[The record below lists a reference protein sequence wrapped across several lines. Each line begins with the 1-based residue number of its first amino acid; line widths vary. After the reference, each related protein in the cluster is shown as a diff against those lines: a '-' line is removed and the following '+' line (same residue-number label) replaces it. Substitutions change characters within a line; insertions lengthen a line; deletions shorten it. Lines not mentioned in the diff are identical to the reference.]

1 MTPRRDL
8 TLAAATV
15 VVLLGLLPAYG
26 RVFSEPQWRAP
37 AVLAGLLAIA
47 LAAGVRRVRGGALLS
62 LVVTLVGLTC
72 FTYVV
77 HLPIEGLLPGPD
89 QARDAVMLLLEAT
102 EQLEREPAPAP
113 ALPGL
118 VLLVTTGFWLT
129 GYLTHELLIR
139 WARPGLAMVP
149 AVVLW
154 TVPLA
159 VPQPSTSAWP
169 TAAAFL
175 AAVGLA
181 LLLGADAEGAP
192 QDRVPTTSAP
202 GLAVGSGALILAL
215 AAPGLLP
222 GYGSD
227 AWIDLGSGRDPRGYQ
242 PIVDVTDRL
251 QLPEERDVL
260 HVETSQRTYLRLA
273 GLDAFDGG
281 TWRLGAPGETTYQP
295 DPAHLHSTR
304 GQLPEESHAAA
315 TTPVEASI
323 EVLALENIY
332 VPVPYQPRRVQGP
345 GRDEMVWSTEG
356 GFLAT
361 WATQPGEEATEGEG
375 EPRVGVRPG
384 FAYEVLAERPTPTAE
399 ELRAAEAQGEQ
410 RARRTQLPRDYE
422 ELRAQ
427 AEAIYA
433 EAGATT
439 DVDRALALQ
448 DWFAGPDSTFTYDLD
463 VEPMRDDDALRRFV
477 LEERRGYCESFATAM
492 AVMLRATDVP
502 ARVAVGFLPG
512 RVTGGPSDEDEG
524 DAEDEVELTEY
535 TVSTSDAH
543 AWVEVWFPEHG
554 WITFE
559 PTPRDDETHMMPRE
573 DDLAPLENERERR
586 ERERAEAEEGI
597 EDDVPPEQEF
607 DAPAFPEEEPG
618 HTEDDQGA
626 TGIVQRQWPWAL
638 LGAVLLGIAGLAIA
652 GRRRNPLPASG
663 SPAARVVAAQRW
675 LLQSAA
681 SLGLDRRP
689 AETFTETVERW
700 HTEGRIDARGERL
713 AALTTTAA
721 FGENA
726 DADDAREA
734 QRLAEELVQ
743 VLRDSVSLRDRV
755 LAPIRLPLQ
764 AVTGSLRR
772 GVDALPL
779 RLRRA

>member
-8 TLAAATV
+8 TLAAAV
-15 VVLLGLLPAYG
+15 LVVLLGLLPAYG
-26 RVFSEPQWRAP
+26 RVFAEPQWRAP
-37 AVLAGLLAIA
+37 AVLAGLLAVA

-72 FTYVV
+72 FTYIV
-77 HLPIEGLLPGPD
+77 HLPTEGLLPGPD
-89 QARDAVMLLLEAT
+89 QARDAVLLLLDAA

-118 VLLVTTGFWLT
+118 VLLVTTGFWLV
-129 GYLTHELLIR
+129 GYLIHELLVR
-139 WARPGLAMVP
+139 WARPGLAMIP

-159 VPQPSTSAWP
+159 VPQPSASVWP

-175 AAVGLA
+175 AALGLT
-181 LLLGADAEGAP
+181 LLLGADAESAP

-202 GLAVGSGALILAL
+202 GLAAGSGAIVLAL

-260 HVETSQRTYLRLA
+260 RVETSQRTYLRLA

-281 TWRLGAPGETTYQP
+281 TWRLGAPGETSYQP
-295 DPAHLHSTR
+295 DPSHLHSTR
-304 GQLPEESHAAA
+304 GQLPEESHAAS
-315 TTPVEASI
+315 TTPVEAAV

-332 VPVPYQPRRVQGP
+332 VPVPYQPRRIQGP
-345 GRDEMVWSTEG
+345 GRDEIVWSTEG

-361 WATQPGEEATEGEG
+361 WATQPGEQATEGEG
-375 EPRVGVRPG
+375 TPRVGVRPG

-399 ELRAAEAQGEQ
+399 ELRAAEAQGEG

-422 ELRAQ
+422 ELAAQ

-433 EAGATT
+433 EAGATS

-448 DWFAGPDSTFTYDLD
+448 DWFAGADSTFTYDLD
-463 VEPMRDDDALRRFV
+463 VDPLRDDDALRRFV
-477 LEERRGYCESFATAM
+477 IEERRGYCEYFATAM

-512 RVTGGPSDEDEG
+512 RVTGEPDDEDEG
-524 DAEDEVELTEY
+524 GLTEY

-554 WITFE
+554 WVTFE

-586 ERERAEAEEGI
+586 EREQAEAEGEVP
-597 EDDVPPEQEF
+597 EPETPPEQEF
-607 DAPAFPEEEPG
+607 DAPALPEEQPG
-618 HTEDDQGA
+618 VTDQDEGA
-626 TGIVQRQWPWAL
+626 IGLVQRQWPWAL
-638 LGAVLLGIAGLAIA
+638 LAAVLLTVAGLVVA
-652 GRRRNPLPASG
+652 GARRTALPTSG
-663 SPAARVVAAQRW
+663 SPAARVVGAQRW
-675 LLQSAA
+675 LLHAAA
-681 SLGLDRRP
+681 SLGLERRP

-700 HTEGRIDARGERL
+700 HTEGRIDDRGERL

-726 DADDAREA
+726 ETDDAREA
-734 QRLAEELVQ
+734 QRLAQELAQ
-743 VLRDSVSLRDRV
+743 ALRDSVSLRDRV

-764 AVTGSLRR
+764 TVTGWLRR

>member
-1 MTPRRDL
+1 MTTPRRDL
-8 TLAAATV
+8 TLATATL
-15 VVLLGLLPAYG
+15 VVLLGVLPAYG
-26 RVFSEPQWRAP
+26 RVFAEPQWRAP

-62 LVVTLVGLTC
+62 LAVTLIGLTC

-77 HLPIEGLLPGPD
+77 HLPTEGLLPGPD
-89 QARDAVMLLLEAT
+89 QARDAVLLLLEAT

-118 VLLVTTGFWLT
+118 VLLVTTGFWLV
-129 GYLTHELLIR
+129 GYLVHELLVR

-159 VPQPSTSAWP
+159 VPQPSTTAWP

-175 AAVGLA
+175 ATVGLA
-181 LLLGADAEGAP
+181 LLLGADAANAP
-192 QDRVPTTSAP
+192 QDRIPTTSAP
-202 GLAVGSGALILAL
+202 GLAVGSGALVLAL

-227 AWIDLGSGRDPRGYQ
+227 AWFDLGSGRDPRGYQ

-260 HVETSQRTYLRLA
+260 RVETSQRTYLRLA

-281 TWRLGAPGETTYQP
+281 TWRLGAPGETSYQP
-295 DPAHLHSTR
+295 DPSHLHSTR
-304 GQLPEESHAAA
+304 GQLPEESHAAS
-315 TTPVEASI
+315 TTPVETNV

-399 ELRAAEAQGEQ
+399 ELRAAEAQGDE
-410 RARRTQLPRDYE
+410 RTRRTELPRDYE
-422 ELRAQ
+422 DLRAQ
-427 AEAIYA
+427 AEAIYD
-433 EAGATT
+433 EAGATS

-512 RVTGGPSDEDEG
+512 TVTGQADDEEG
-524 DAEDEVELTEY
+524 LTEY

-554 WITFE
+554 WVTFE

-586 ERERAEAEEGI
+586 EREQAEDQDEGP
-597 EDDVPPEQEF
+597 EVDTPPEQEF
-607 DAPAFPEEEPG
+607 DAPTIPEEEPG
-618 HTEDDQGA
+618 HTDQDEGA
-626 TGIVQRQWPWAL
+626 TGLVQRQWPWAL
-638 LGAVLLGIAGLAIA
+638 LAAVLLGIAGLAVA
-652 GRRRNPLPASG
+652 GARRNPLLASG
-663 SPAARVVAAQRW
+663 SPAMRVVAAQRW
-675 LLQSAA
+675 LLQTAA

-700 HTEGRIDARGERL
+700 HAEGRIDERGRRL
-713 AALTTTAA
+713 AALTSTAA
-721 FGENA
+721 FGESA
-726 DADDAREA
+726 GGDDAREA
-734 QRLAEELVQ
+734 QRLAGELAQ
-743 VLRDSVSLRDRV
+743 ALRDSVSLRDRM

-764 AVTGSLRR
+764 TATGWLRR